1 MALFI
6 LTPMWMQTY
15 FPKLLPMEWSAKC
28 YTSNNL
34 GVSVH
39 SHSLGE
45 QVCYATHNLR
55 GQSMHFHS
63 LKGKVKGE
71 IT

>member
-1 MALFI
+1 
-6 LTPMWMQTY
+6 
-15 FPKLLPMEWSAKC
+15 MEWSAKC

-34 GVSVH
+34 GVSVR

-45 QVCYATHNLR
+45 QVCYPTHNLR

-71 IT
+71 II